1 MKILLLLLC
10 FWGNLVFATPKH
22 VEVWFL
28 SVDKTSYFRHRNNT
42 FAQARQCQP
51 MGDYCFDP
59 QIGLYKQ
66 GEENKVNAVDSSE
79 VEAQKKYD
87 FLELHKGHETELIEC
102 DENSGFFDVFCGKA
116 KKISKTNKTKLEVWV
131 DVSSTMKQVDFRGYE
146 KACRRQLL
154 VEGIGLSCPLN
165 QKMKVYSFEEYR
177 KEVGSLDQLCLS
189 NGLNKMSNIIRD
201 LKSSEVDHVLIITDI
216 YEADIEFIQA
226 IESLGKHSFKGLDTP
241 FYASEMKESIARLA
255 GVCK

>member
-1 MKILLLLLC
+1 MNQAL
-10 FWGNLVFATPKH
+10 ATPKH
-22 VEVWFL
+22 IEVWFL
-28 SVDKTSYFRHRNNT
+28 SVDKTSYLSQNKNIL
-42 FAQARQCQP
+42 AQSRQCQP

-66 GEENKVNAVDSSE
+66 GEGDSLSGVDTSE

-102 DENSGFFDVFCGKA
+102 DEKSGFFDVFCGKA
-116 KKISKTNKTKLEVWV
+116 KKVNKNIKTKLEIWV
-131 DVSSTMKQVDFRGYE
+131 DVSSTMKQVDFRGYD

-154 VEGIGLSCPLN
+154 IEGIKLSCPFN

-177 KEVGSLDQLCLS
+177 KEVGSLDHVCLS
-189 NGLNKMSNIIRD
+189 YGLNKMDNIIRD
-201 LKSSEVDHVLIITDI
+201 LKKSTVDHVLIITDI

-226 IESLGKHSFKGLDTP
+226 IEALGSHTFKGLDSS
-241 FYASEMKESIARLA
+241 FYASNMKDSIKRLT
-255 GVCK
+255 GICK